1 MSRGRGGS
9 WKRGGRGGHDGDS
22 AGSEHRG
29 RGRGGHHRGRGK
41 RDHYRGRGR
50 GGGGDQAV
58 NLHQVRHIPL
68 VKQLHYTIK
77 Y

>member
-41 RDHYRGRGR
+41 RDHYRGRG
-50 GGGGDQAV
+50 GGGDQAV